1 MVFLSGGMSM
11 RRSLLAGL
19 AALALCLSTVPGSLA
34 SPARAAGGTAITI
47 MHFNDDYELTPT
59 GSLGGMAFLAGQI
72 GQVRQQDPQ
81 SLLLFAGDL
90 LSPSV
95 ESSVFK
101 SNEMIAALN
110 RLNMTA
116 ATFGNHE
123 FDHGDA
129 YLANRIAISNFPW
142 VSSNVIVT
150 ASGMPFPGAVATK
163 IVSVRGIKVGMLGL
177 LTQDTSVISSPGHDL
192 TIAPIIPAARAAVAS
207 LQARGATLIVAIT
220 HQDMP
225 ADVQLA
231 TAVPRIDLIVG
242 GHDHMLWQATVGH
255 TLITKSESDAHY
267 LGVTTVNMGAS
278 GHVASMLEQDY
289 LIDPVNGTPDPA
301 MNSLVTGY
309 EKRLTTQ
316 LSVVVGHT
324 SVALDAREIS
334 VRQKESPL
342 GDYIADAMRAYAK
355 TDVALMNG
363 GGIRTNA
370 ILPAGPISRKSIIA
384 FLPFGN
390 ALVSTQITGSMLKA
404 ALENG
409 VSQVEKGAG
418 RFPQVSGIAFT
429 WNRHLSIGSR
439 IRSVTVNGQPLVPTQ
454 IYTVA
459 TNDYMLQGGD
469 GYTMLGSGKV
479 LITTTGGPLLAT
491 VVIDAVQHA
500 GTIAPA
506 TDGRITEVRQ

>member
-1 MVFLSGGMSM
+1 
-11 RRSLLAGL
+11 
-19 AALALCLSTVPGSLA
+19 
-34 SPARAAGGTAITI
+34 
-47 MHFNDDYELTPT
+47 
-59 GSLGGMAFLAGQI
+59 
-72 GQVRQQDPQ
+72 
-81 SLLLFAGDL
+81 
-90 LSPSV
+90 
-95 ESSVFK
+95 
-101 SNEMIAALN
+101 
-110 RLNMTA
+110 
-116 ATFGNHE
+116 
-123 FDHGDA
+123 
-129 YLANRIAISNFPW
+129 
-142 VSSNVIVT
+142 
-150 ASGMPFPGAVATK
+150 
-163 IVSVRGIKVGMLGL
+163 
-177 LTQDTSVISSPGHDL
+177 
-192 TIAPIIPAARAAVAS
+192 
-207 LQARGATLIVAIT
+207 
-220 HQDMP
+220 
-225 ADVQLA
+225 
-231 TAVPRIDLIVG
+231 
-242 GHDHMLWQATVGH
+242 
-255 TLITKSESDAHY
+255 
-267 LGVTTVNMGAS
+267 
-278 GHVASMLEQDY
+278 MLEQDY

-363 GGIRTNA
+363 GGIRTDA
-370 ILPAGPISRKSIIA
+370 ILPAGPISRKAIIA